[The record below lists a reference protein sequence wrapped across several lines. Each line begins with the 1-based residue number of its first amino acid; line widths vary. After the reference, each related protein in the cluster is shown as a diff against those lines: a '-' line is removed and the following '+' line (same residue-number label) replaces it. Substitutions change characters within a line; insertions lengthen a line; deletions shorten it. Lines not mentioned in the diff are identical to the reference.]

1 MHGQNHIKIN
11 NLLLQMYMESYEKY
25 HILMKLE
32 FSRQIFEESTI
43 VRFHEM
49 RSLVGSRSIR
59 TDGPDEADSSFRI
72 SSNASKDAEMT
83 FP

>member
-1 MHGQNHIKIN
+1 MD
-11 NLLLQMYMESYEKY
+11 SYEKY

-32 FSRQIFEESTI
+32 FSRQIFVESKI

-59 TDGPDEADSSFRI
+59 TDGHDEADSSFRN
-72 SSNASKDAEMT
+72 SSNVSNDAEIT
-83 FP
+83 FPWQKPRLSQDISKN